1 MKQIRDMEKHDFA
14 AQDIQGISF
23 SRKSDGNCLLGYNS
37 DWIYIFRNMN
47 TLQIIYNYPEAN
59 NKGSKTAENA

>member
-37 DWIYIFRNMN
+37 D
-47 TLQIIYNYPEAN
+47 
-59 NKGSKTAENA
+59 